1 MAISRAKIYKSAL
14 SGFKVAG
21 DLVFDAVLTR
31 TTAGG
36 YDPVTETTTLP
47 TTITSSGQALFSTRN
62 QTIGALLGG
71 MVINPTDDTVYMR
84 GLTFSPE
91 PGDEV
96 IIDTREYTVKFADDI
111 VRAGALFLV
120 VLA

>member
-1 MAISRAKIYKSAL
+1 MAISRQKIYDLTK
-14 SGFKVAG
+14 SGFDKAG
-21 DLVFDAVLTR
+21 DLVFDAVMSR
-31 TTAGG
+31 TNAGG
-36 YDPVTETTTLP
+36 YDPVTEQTTQPTTLTTT
-47 TTITSSGQALFSTRN
+47 GQALFSTRN

-71 MVINPTDDTVYMR
+71 MVINPTDDTVFMR

-96 IIDTREYTVKFADDI
+96 IIDNREYTVKFADDV
-111 VRAGALFLV
+111 VRAGALFIV

>member
-1 MAISRAKIYKSAL
+1 MAVSRDKIRAL
-14 SGFKVAG
+14 ALRGFDAAG
-21 DLVFDAVLTR
+21 DLVFDATVTR
-31 TTAGG
+31 TTPGG
-36 YDPVTETTTLP
+36 FDPVNETTIEP
-47 TTITSSGQALFSTRN
+47 TILTTTGQALFSTRN

-96 IIDTREYTVKFADDI
+96 VIDNRDYTVKFADDI